1 MYNSD
6 CTTIWDES
14 EVEYFIGKKSDFSHF
29 QKESVPVSLRIPWIL
44 GIIQEHQQTQHG
56 LLSYEFNNSHFPRYP
71 NYAPIPSSL
80 FFSPKSRS
88 FVHRP
93 PFITSGQNSCGNHS
107 FLEIVSL
114 INVKTRF
121 HSEIEKYSWNLV
133 TAELRGKFSQTPFP
147 RPREKVSRYACFTDN
162 NGNKEEET

>member
-1 MYNSD
+1 MFQSR
-6 CTTIWDES
+6 CG
-14 EVEYFIGKKSDFSHF
+14 FHGFSALYRNTNKHN
-29 QKESVPVSLRIPWIL
+29 
-44 GIIQEHQQTQHG
+44 G

-147 RPREKVSRYACFTDN
+147 RPREKFLVTLVSPTITAIKKKKR
-162 NGNKEEET
+162 KKLME